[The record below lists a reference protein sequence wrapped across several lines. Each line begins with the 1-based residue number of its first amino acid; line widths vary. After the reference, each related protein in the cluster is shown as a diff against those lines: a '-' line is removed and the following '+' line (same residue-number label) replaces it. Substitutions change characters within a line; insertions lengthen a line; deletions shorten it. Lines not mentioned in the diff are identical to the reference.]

1 MADRGF
7 RRFSRVLSV
16 IFGSIILRIVYGKD
30 RRAIIDIPF
39 FVVVLLGLLTVL
51 WATGILCL
59 FVGETIVLSLIV
71 TIGYPAAIAV
81 WAVIARKRYRK
92 VAEIHA
98 AMDRERAKSLAEQET
113 ESEEE
118 VDSTQP
124 VLAKYLVCPDCGRRQ
139 LSKRSDC
146 WNCQRV
152 FEAADY
158 EYIQPKPIRKKP
170 EIPAKP
176 KKRYLLCPACGRTQL
191 SSRTDCWNCKRVF
204 EEQDYEYE

>member
-1 MADRGF
+1 MSDNGF
-7 RRFSRVLSV
+7 RKLS
-16 IFGSIILRIVYGKD
+16 IALIKFFGSITIRFVYGKD
-30 RRAIIDIPF
+30 RRAMIDTPSLIADI
-39 FVVVLLGLLTVL
+39 LGLLSFVWTAGILGMFFEETTVL
-51 WATGILCL
+51 YFIVWAI
-59 FVGETIVLSLIV
+59 
-71 TIGYPAAIAV
+71 YPAAIAV

-113 ESEEE
+113 EPSEE
-118 VDSTQP
+118 VDPTQP
-124 VLAKYLVCPDCGRRQ
+124 VLAKYLGCPDCGRRQ
-139 LSKRSDC
+139 LSSRTDC

-191 SSRTDCWNCKRVF
+191 SSRTDCWNCKRLF
-204 EEQDYEYE
+204 AEEDYEYE

>member
-1 MADRGF
+1 MLGGCLRAFFQISG
-7 RRFSRVLSV
+7 VL
-16 IFGSIILRIVYGKD
+16 ILRIVYGKD
-30 RRAIIDIPF
+30 RRAIMDTPDSL
-39 FVVVLLGLLTVL
+39 VVLLCVL
-51 WATGILCL
+51 NSFWAAAILCL
-59 FVGETIVLSLIV
+59 FFGETIVLSLIV

-92 VAEIHA
+92 VAQIHA

-113 ESEEE
+113 EPEEE
-118 VDSTQP
+118 VDPTQP

-158 EYIQPKPIRKKP
+158 EYIQPKPIRKEP

>member
-1 MADRGF
+1 MSDNGF
-7 RRFSRVLSV
+7 RKLS
-16 IFGSIILRIVYGKD
+16 IALIKFFGSITIRFVYGQD
-30 RRAIIDIPF
+30 RRAMIDTPSLIADI
-39 FVVVLLGLLTVL
+39 LGLLSFVWT
-51 WATGILCL
+51 AGILGM
-59 FVGETIVLSLIV
+59 FFEETSVLYFIVWAI
-71 TIGYPAAIAV
+71 YPAAIAV

-92 VAEIHA
+92 VAQIHA

-113 ESEEE
+113 EPEEE

-146 WNCQRV
+146 WNCKRV

-158 EYIQPKPIRKKP
+158 EYIQPKPVCKEP
-170 EIPAKP
+170 EVPTKP
-176 KKRYLLCPACGRTQL
+176 KKKYLLCPACGRTQL